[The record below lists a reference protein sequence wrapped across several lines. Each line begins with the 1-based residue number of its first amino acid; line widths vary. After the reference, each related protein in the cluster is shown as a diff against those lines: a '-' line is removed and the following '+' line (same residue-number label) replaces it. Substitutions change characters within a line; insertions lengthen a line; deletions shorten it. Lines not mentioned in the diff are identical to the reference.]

1 MKKIAFIAALA
12 LASTGCSTILNGK
25 TQSISVDSNVKGAEV
40 LINQVVVGQTPFTG
54 QAPRG
59 QAPQITV
66 RKAGYETKTVVAETG
81 FEPVF
86 WGNIL
91 IGGVL
96 GSTTDNATGSMY
108 KYAPATFNVELKPE
122 GK

>member
-1 MKKIAFIAALA
+1 MKKIALISVVAL
-12 LASTGCSTILNGK
+12 LATGCSTILNGK
-25 TQSISVDSNVKGAEV
+25 TQSITVDSNVKGAEV

-59 QAPQITV
+59 AEPQITV
-66 RKAGYETKTVVAETG
+66 RKAGYESKTIVAETG

-91 IGGVL
+91 IGGVF
-96 GSTTDNATGSMY
+96 GSTTDNSTGAMY